1 MQINISKQIVVVIW
15 IASTLFSIPIM
26 ISTVFSTAYH
36 KRLDKHVNVCYSKFE
51 ETWQLSYLFISL
63 FVFYLLPCLLL
74 FFFYGSIVY
83 VIKKRDVNYLT
94 ASERFSETS
103 HGTKEYDS
111 SVIESDSANKTTL
124 GNRSRTNHSLKVAN
138 QKDIIGLLIVMA
150 FLIMLLHLPFRVF
163 SIWAALASKEQLI
176 GLGINNYYAL
186 LNFCRVAFY
195 MNSAINPI
203 FYHILSSK
211 FQKALKESLRV
222 TRK

>member
-1 MQINISKQIVVVIW
+1 MQINISKQIVIVIW

-26 ISTVFSTAYH
+26 ISTVYSTAYH
-36 KRLDKHVNVCYSKFE
+36 KRLKKHVNVCYSKFE

-111 SVIESDSANKTTL
+111 SIIESENANKNTL
-124 GNRSRTNHSLKVAN
+124 RNRSRTNHSSKVEN
-138 QKDIIGLLIVMA
+138 QKDIIGLLIIMA
-150 FLIMLLHLPFRVF
+150 FLILLLLLPYRVF
-163 SIWAALASKEQLI
+163 SIWAALASKEQHI
-176 GLGINNYYAL
+176 GLGINNYYAF

>member
-1 MQINISKQIVVVIW
+1 MQINISKQIVAVIW

-26 ISTVFSTAYH
+26 ISTVYSTAYH
-36 KRLDKHVNVCYSKFE
+36 KRLKKHVNVCYSKFE

-111 SVIESDSANKTTL
+111 SIIESGSANKTTL
-124 GNRSRTNHSLKVAN
+124 GNKSRTNHSSKVAN
-138 QKDIIGLLIVMA
+138 QKDIIGLLIIMA
-150 FLIMLLHLPFRVF
+150 FLIMFLHLPFRVF